1 MNAMPAAGSAA
12 TSFREQRTRRRLP
25 TTSVFLAWIILEVT
39 IISYTGMFALWS
51 YRDAAAQSPAGL
63 ASHYGAVV
71 LLSVLVVAAL
81 QHGRAYRFVSARR
94 MECIRRALTVW
105 LCTLA
110 GLVVAASALAL
121 DRHFVGRWA
130 VIWLGSAT
138 AGLVVERCIVTL
150 WLSQLKM
157 KELVRHRVVIV
168 PALERGLLLERRLE
182 ASGELGL
189 ELLGFVDDRP
199 IRSLPARFPRDRLI
213 GDNQKLLEMIRDGDV
228 DEVVIALPWSAAAS
242 IQRLLRMLTETP
254 VRVSLATGPAIYEL
268 PNQQV
273 KELGGIPVVRLADRP
288 ITGLGGVLKRLE
300 DIVLASLVLLL
311 TLPFLLMV
319 AMAIK
324 LDSPGPILF
333 RQPRVGFND
342 QPFEVLKFR
351 TMYAG
356 VTDIVGERQAIRKD
370 PRVTRIGAWLRRKSL
385 DELPQLVN
393 VLKGE
398 MSLVGPRPHA
408 HGTTVEGRLFHE
420 AVSRYAARHRVKPGI
435 TGWAQVN
442 GWRGE
447 TDVMLKLE
455 ERLRHDLYY
464 VENWSVWLDFVIL
477 ARTLL
482 VPIRDRNAY

>member
-1 MNAMPAAGSAA
+1 MSGAESVA
-12 TSFREQRTRRRLP
+12 TSFREQRKRRRLP
-25 TTSVFLAWIILEVT
+25 TSSVFLAWIILEGT
-39 IISYTGMFALWS
+39 IISYAGVLALWS

-71 LLSVLVVAAL
+71 LLSVLMVAAL

-105 LCTLA
+105 LFTVA

-121 DRHFVGRWA
+121 DRHFVGCWA
-130 VIWLGSAT
+130 VFWLGSAT

-150 WLSQLKM
+150 WLSQLKK

-189 ELLGFVDDRP
+189 ELLGFADDR
-199 IRSLPARFPRDRLI
+199 RSLPARFPRDRLI
-213 GDNQKLLEMIRDGDV
+213 GDNQKLLKMIRDGEV

-242 IQRLLRMLTETP
+242 IQRLLRMLTETA

-273 KELGGIPVVRLADRP
+273 EELGGIPVVRLADRP
-288 ITGLGGVLKRLE
+288 IRGLGGVLKRLE
-300 DIVLASLVLLL
+300 DIVLASLLLLL
-311 TLPFLLMV
+311 TLPLLLIV

-342 QPFEVLKFR
+342 RPFEVLKFR

-370 PRVTRIGAWLRRKSL
+370 PRVTRIGAWLRRTSI

-408 HGTTVEGRLFHE
+408 HGTTVEGRLFNE

-447 TDVMLKLE
+447 TEVMLKLE

-477 ARTLL
+477 ARTLF

>member
-1 MNAMPAAGSAA
+1 
-12 TSFREQRTRRRLP
+12 
-25 TTSVFLAWIILEVT
+25 
-39 IISYTGMFALWS
+39 
-51 YRDAAAQSPAGL
+51 
-63 ASHYGAVV
+63 
-71 LLSVLVVAAL
+71 
-81 QHGRAYRFVSARR
+81 
-94 MECIRRALTVW
+94 
-105 LCTLA
+105 
-110 GLVVAASALAL
+110 
-121 DRHFVGRWA
+121 
-130 VIWLGSAT
+130 
-138 AGLVVERCIVTL
+138 
-150 WLSQLKM
+150 
-157 KELVRHRVVIV
+157 
-168 PALERGLLLERRLE
+168 
-182 ASGELGL
+182 
-189 ELLGFVDDRP
+189 
-199 IRSLPARFPRDRLI
+199 
-213 GDNQKLLEMIRDGDV
+213 
-228 DEVVIALPWSAAAS
+228 
-242 IQRLLRMLTETP
+242 
-254 VRVSLATGPAIYEL
+254 
-268 PNQQV
+268 
-273 KELGGIPVVRLADRP
+273 
-288 ITGLGGVLKRLE
+288 
-300 DIVLASLVLLL
+300 
-311 TLPFLLMV
+311 MV